1 MSDAGMFTSASIPP
15 MDPNPRCET
24 LPFQLRIWDNSN
36 AQTAMHCPRHYW
48 YSVVRGLRQG
58 PPKGMDVPG
67 AVGRPDLIFGS
78 LIHDGADVYNKA
90 LAQGLDAEDATA
102 LALGYVLRESWP
114 EGQVAD
120 VFGGRYI
127 EVWQCAD
134 RTKTN
139 RRKGIER
146 CKWSYAEHHVGSTP
160 DLNFDE
166 VSADAICPACKGTS
180 STRIAYVCNEKYK
193 NRRNLARAMVA
204 LCDHLTAAP
213 GRPVVLHDG
222 RVGSEVRWI
231 QPLSITSPDGTPY
244 VMTGSFDRIQN
255 DGIRTSLGE
264 YKTTKRQPDARYFE
278 GLEGSPQ
285 VSTYTWAANEWNR
298 GYGRIQVHLIVV
310 HLGVNFCEV
319 YQKPVH
325 LGPASLAEWQTELEH
340 YIQEMEIRARLA
352 ARHEAEGRDPALAYP
367 RRLSACASLPG
378 APTTPCPFAGIC
390 RLDPGDREA
399 FLANNF
405 HVEPWSG
412 LSLKGVGG
420 SAENEE

>member
-1 MSDAGMFTSASIPP
+1 MFTSRDIPP
-15 MDPNPRCET
+15 MDPNPRCDT
-24 LPFQLRIWDNSN
+24 LPFQLHIWDNSN
-36 AQTAMHCPRHYW
+36 FQIAQHCPRHYW

-58 PPKGMDVPG
+58 PPAGMSVPG

-90 LAQGLDAEDATA
+90 LAQGIEVEDATA

-114 EGQVAD
+114 EGQERD
-120 VFGGRYI
+120 VFGGQY
-127 EVWQCAD
+127 VWVYQCQD

-139 RRKGIER
+139 TRKGIVR
-146 CKWSYAEHHVGSTP
+146 CGHSKAEHLHPCGGETM
-160 DLNFDE
+160 D
-166 VSADAICPACKGTS
+166 CPGCGGPVDQ
-180 STRIAYVCNEKYK
+180 RIAYVCNEKYK

-213 GRPVVLHDG
+213 GRPVVLEDG
-222 RVGSEVRWI
+222 RVGSEVRWF
-231 QPLSITSPDGTPY
+231 QPLSIRSPNGTPY
-244 VMTGSFDRIQN
+244 IMTGSFDGIQS
-255 DGIRTSLGE
+255 DGIRTSLRE
-264 YKTTKRQPDARYFE
+264 YKTTKRQPDAKYFE

-285 VSTYTWAANEWNR
+285 VSTYTWAATREF
-298 GYGRIQVHLIVV
+298 GRIQVHLIVI
-310 HLGVNFCEV
+310 HMGVNFVEV

-340 YIQEMEIRARLA
+340 YIQEMELRAALA

-378 APTTPCPFAGIC
+378 APTTPCPFASIC
-390 RLDPGDREA
+390 RLNPGDREA
-399 FLANNF
+399 FLASNY

-412 LSLKGVGG
+412 LGTKGVG
-420 SAENEE
+420 EETE